1 MPTDLIVEWLY
12 ANVCDLDAIFK
23 RGEYGM
29 TELPKTEQELNDLIA
44 QKVQEKTDELTSQHN
59 GQMANMRKKYESDL
73 AKAKE
78 QANMTAEQI
87 AAEKVKEQQEQD
99 AQELTELRQFK
110 KNSVLTEKLK
120 KEGLPEFFKND
131 TRLLNAEDGNLDKV
145 IKDIKKEFEAYQP
158 KGATHSTVVP
168 TQNQSVSK
176 SPDDNK
182 GIAFEKMG
190 DAIKE
195 LIK

>member
-1 MPTDLIVEWLY
+1 
-12 ANVCDLDAIFK
+12 
-23 RGEYGM
+23 M

-44 QKVQEKTDELTSQHN
+44 AKVQEKTDELTSQHN
-59 GQMANMRKKYESDL
+59 GQMATMRKKYESDL

-87 AAEKVKEQQEQD
+87 AAEKVKEQQEHD
-99 AQELTELRQFK
+99 AQELAELRQFK
-110 KNSVLTEKLK
+110 KNSVLSEKLK
-120 KEGLPEFFKND
+120 KENLPDFFKND
-131 TRLLNAEDGNLDKV
+131 VRLRDAEDGEIDKV
-145 IKDIKKEFEAYQP
+145 IKEIKKEFDAFQP

-168 TQNQSVSK
+168 TQTQSISNTQ
-176 SPDDNK
+176 DEK
-182 GIAFEKMG
+182 GQAFEKMG

>member
-1 MPTDLIVEWLY
+1 
-12 ANVCDLDAIFK
+12 
-23 RGEYGM
+23 M

-44 QKVQEKTDELTSQHN
+44 AKVQEATAEQEAKHN
-59 GQMANMRKKYESDL
+59 GQMATLRKKYDDDL
-73 AKAKE
+73 KKAKE
-78 QANMTAEQI
+78 QAGKTAEEI
-87 AAEKVKEQQEQD
+87 AQERIKEQQEHD

-110 KNSVLTEKLK
+110 KNTVLSEKLK
-120 KEGLPEFFKND
+120 KEGLPDFFKND

-145 IKDIKKEFEAYQP
+145 IKDIKKEYEQYQP
-158 KGATHSTVVP
+158 KGATHSTVVQ
-168 TQNQSVSK
+168 TQSQNVNKQQ
-176 SPDDNK
+176 DDK

>member
-1 MPTDLIVEWLY
+1 
-12 ANVCDLDAIFK
+12 
-23 RGEYGM
+23 M

-44 QKVQEKTDELTSQHN
+44 AKVQEKADELTAQHN
-59 GQMANMRKKYESDL
+59 GQMATMRKKYEGDL

-87 AAEKVKEQQEQD
+87 AAEKVKEQQEHD
-99 AQELTELRQFK
+99 AQELAELRQFK
-110 KNSVLTEKLK
+110 KNTVLGEKLK
-120 KEGLPEFFKND
+120 KEGLPDFFKND

-145 IKDIKKEFEAYQP
+145 IKDIKKEYEQYQP

-168 TQNQSVSK
+168 TQSQTVNKQQDDK
-176 SPDDNK
+176 SA
-182 GIAFEKMG
+182 AFEKMG
-190 DAIKE
+190 DALKE